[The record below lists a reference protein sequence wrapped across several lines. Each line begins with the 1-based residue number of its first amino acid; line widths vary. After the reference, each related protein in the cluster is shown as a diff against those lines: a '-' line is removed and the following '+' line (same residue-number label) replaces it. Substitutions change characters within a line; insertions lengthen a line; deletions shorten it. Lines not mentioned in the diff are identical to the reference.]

1 MSGTALTQDN
11 KLEASLVILPFHVKS
26 LNRDLRFFIN
36 VQKVAKVFAYKP
48 LTPFLDPLGVVCG
61 LYDDNGIPIPV
72 VDLRYLLTKQAIPQ
86 TPYSP
91 DTATHTSLERIIVC
105 SIMGHLV
112 GFLVDRTKK
121 IERWHNIDLQ
131 PPLDLPGLNDEMVQ
145 GMLRDEQGFRYMI
158 NVEHILISS
167 GLHQVDTKVQTSV
180 NPSNQ
185 ILQGR
190 RILLV
195 EDSIFFRKMASQAL
209 RSQGAEVI
217 EADHGQK
224 GLQMLLDDDRYD
236 LSIVDIEMPFLNG
249 IEMVR
254 RYKGEKPES
263 KLPILFHTSMS
274 NDVLF
279 KELEEEKLGR
289 CLAKLSS
296 DELLQTV
303 RDMLTAKAER

>member
-1 MSGTALTQDN
+1 MNSNALTQDN

-26 LNRDLRFFIN
+26 LGRELRFFIN

-48 LTPFLDPLGVVCG
+48 LTPFLDPMGVISG

-72 VDLRYLLTKQAIPQ
+72 VDLRYLLTKQAVPE

-91 DTATHTSLERIIVC
+91 DSGHHSSLERIIVC

-131 PPLDLPGLNDEMVQ
+131 PPIDLPGLNDDLVQ

-167 GLHQVDTKVQTSV
+167 GLHQVETKTQ
-180 NPSNQ
+180 PSQ
-185 ILQGR
+185 FLQGK
-190 RILLV
+190 RIILV

-209 RSQGAEVI
+209 RSQGAEVV
-217 EADHGQK
+217 EADHGQE
-224 GLQMLLDDDRYD
+224 GLRMLLEDDRYD
-236 LSIVDIEMPFLNG
+236 LGIIDIEMPFING

-263 KLPILFHTSMS
+263 RLPFLFHTSMS

-289 CLAKLSS
+289 CLSKLSS
-296 DELLQTV
+296 DALLQIV
-303 RDMLTAKAER
+303 KDMLTAKV

>member
-1 MSGTALTQDN
+1 MQTQEN

-26 LNRDLRFFIN
+26 QDRDLRFFIN

-48 LTPFLDPLGVVCG
+48 LTPFLDPLGVITG

-72 VDLRYLLTKQAIPQ
+72 VDMRTLLSRQ
-86 TPYSP
+86 TLPPTLYSP
-91 DTATHTSLERIIVC
+91 DAGTHSSLERIIVC

-131 PPLDLPGLNDEMVQ
+131 PPIDLPGLNDDLVQ
-145 GMLRDEQGFRYMI
+145 GMLRDDQGFRYMI

-167 GLHQVDTKVQTSV
+167 GLHQVESKSQTGQS
-180 NPSNQ
+180 
-185 ILQGR
+185 LQGK
-190 RILLV
+190 RIILV

-209 RSQGAEVI
+209 RNQGAEVV
-217 EADHGQK
+217 EALHGQE
-224 GLQMLLDDDRYD
+224 GLRLLLEDDRYD
-236 LSIVDIEMPFLNG
+236 LGIVDIEMPFING

-263 KLPILFHTSMS
+263 KLPFLFHTSMS

-303 RDMLTAKAER
+303 RDMLTARA

>member
-1 MSGTALTQDN
+1 MQTQEN

-26 LNRDLRFFIN
+26 QGRDLRFFIN

-48 LTPFLDPLGVVCG
+48 LTPFLDPLGVISG

-72 VDLRYLLTKQAIPQ
+72 VDLRMLLTQQKLP
-86 TPYSP
+86 PSLCSP
-91 DTATHTSLERIIVC
+91 DGSVHSNLERIIVC

-121 IERWHNIDLQ
+121 IERWQNIDLQ
-131 PPLDLPGLNDEMVQ
+131 PPIDLPGLNDDLVQ

-167 GLHQVDTKVQTSV
+167 GLHQVETRSQTGQS
-180 NPSNQ
+180 
-185 ILQGR
+185 LQGK
-190 RILLV
+190 RIILV

-209 RSQGAEVI
+209 RNQGAEVV
-217 EADHGQK
+217 EAHHGQD
-224 GLQMLLDDDRYD
+224 GLRLLLDDDRFD
-236 LSIVDIEMPFLNG
+236 LGIVDIEMPFING

-263 KLPILFHTSMS
+263 KLPFLFHTSMS
-274 NDVLF
+274 NEVLF

-296 DELLQTV
+296 EELLQTV
-303 RDMLTAKAER
+303 RDMITARA